1 MIAWIAQIE
10 YYFYIEIVK
19 ERKNMLH
26 ESELEK
32 KIQVTD
38 VDINFESIY
47 EKDYVGFWNSSR
59 SY

>member
-32 KIQVTD
+32 EIQVTD

-47 EKDYVGFWNSSR
+47 EKDYLKSI
-59 SY
+59 

>member
-32 KIQVTD
+32 KFRLQMLILILKVYMKKITYLK
-38 VDINFESIY
+38 SI
-47 EKDYVGFWNSSR
+47 
-59 SY
+59 